1 MLLPGMDGS
10 GKLFA
15 PLIHALGNDLH
26 TQVVRYLPEQP
37 LGYAP
42 LMEQVRQQLPVGRP
56 FILLGESFSGPI
68 AVSLAAER
76 PAGLLGLVLC
86 CTFVR
91 NPRPGLA
98 WLSGL
103 LPLVSPRLAPRALL
117 SRLLLGRFATP
128 ALDQALADALA
139 PLPSETLQARL
150 RAVLDVDAAGQLQRI
165 QVPLL
170 YLQAAEDRLVPADAV
185 RLIEGYPGD
194 FRCLRLEAP
203 HGLLQARPH
212 EAAQAL
218 EGFAKTVEIDPG
230 DQVAGRSTSSRGCS
244 E

>member
-26 TQVVRYLPEQP
+26 TQVVRYPPEQP

-139 PLPSETLQARL
+139 PLPSATLQARL

>member
-1 MLLPGMDGS
+1 MDGS

-26 TQVVRYLPEQP
+26 TQVVRYPPEQP

-42 LMEQVRQQLPVGRP
+42 LMEQLRQQLPVGRP

-139 PLPSETLQARL
+139 PLPSATLQARL

>member
-1 MLLPGMDGS
+1 MDGS
-10 GKLFA
+10 GELFA
-15 PLIHALGNDLH
+15 PLIQALGSDLH
-26 TQVVRYLPEQP
+26 TQVVRYPAQQP

-42 LMEQVRQQLPVGRP
+42 LMDQVRQQLPLGRP

-68 AVSLAAER
+68 AISLAADR
-76 PAGLLGLVLC
+76 PAGLRGLVLC

-91 NPRPGLA
+91 NPHPRLA

-103 LPLVSPRLAPRALL
+103 LPLLSPRQAPRALL
-117 SRLLLGRFATP
+117 SQLLLGRFATP
-128 ALDQALADALA
+128 ALNQALVDALA
-139 PLPSETLQARL
+139 PLSSATLQARL
-150 RAVLDVDAAGQLQRI
+150 RVVLDVDATGHLQRI

-170 YLQAAEDRLVPADAV
+170 YLQAAEDRLVPADAA
-185 RLIEGYPGD
+185 RLIERYSGD

-203 HGLLQARPH
+203 HCLLQARPH

-218 EGFAKTVEIDPG
+218 EGFAKTVGIDQG

>member
-1 MLLPGMDGS
+1 MDGS
-10 GKLFA
+10 GELFA
-15 PLIHALGNDLH
+15 PLIQALGSDLH
-26 TQVVRYLPEQP
+26 TQVVRYPPEQP

-139 PLPSETLQARL
+139 PLPSATLQARL

>member
-1 MLLPGMDGS
+1 MDGS

-26 TQVVRYLPEQP
+26 TQVVRYPPEQP

-139 PLPSETLQARL
+139 PLPSATLQARL

>member
-1 MLLPGMDGS
+1 MDGS
-10 GKLFA
+10 GELFA
-15 PLIHALGNDLH
+15 PLTQALGSGLH
-26 TQVVRYLPEQP
+26 TQVVRYPAEQP

-42 LMEQVRQQLPVGRP
+42 LLEQVRQQLPVGRP

-91 NPRPGLA
+91 NPRPSLA

-103 LPLVSPRLAPRALL
+103 LPLLSPRLAPRALL
-117 SRLLLGRFATP
+117 SQLLLGRFATP
-128 ALDQALADALA
+128 ALNQALADALA
-139 PLPSETLQARL
+139 PLSSATLQARL
-150 RAVLDVDAAGQLQRI
+150 RAVLAVDATEQLQRV

-170 YLQAAEDRLVPADAV
+170 YLQATTDRLVPADAA
-185 RLIEGYPGD
+185 RLIEQYSGD
-194 FRCLRLEAP
+194 FQCLQLEGP
-203 HGLLQARPH
+203 HCLLQARPH
-212 EAAQAL
+212 EAAQVL
-218 EGFAKTVEIDPG
+218 EGFAKTVSVDQG